1 MKDRQRTYIINFS
14 SLLCAFSRSL
24 LLIKLRHK
32 TNFVSQ
38 FFAVRGVFMVQNW
51 QRSVAVSSISPDT
64 WFYYIFEQPEKCHV
78 PTKDEAFNTVVVS
91 LCFFRGFW
99 LCQAR
104 IFSKTKTSW
113 GVFKCYTPLMGHVI
127 PDVDVGA
134 KRLLTIGYYYGN
146 IIFIQKFRDR
156 RSNYLKVAITIK
168 LYWTINFSL
177 SIGNAEN

>member
-1 MKDRQRTYIINFS
+1 MSQPKMK
-14 SLLCAFSRSL
+14 
-24 LLIKLRHK
+24 LLIRWLLAFASSEDFDSVRPE
-32 TNFVSQ
+32 
-38 FFAVRGVFMVQNW
+38 FFPRP
-51 QRSVAVSSISPDT
+51 RRL
-64 WFYYIFEQPEKCHV
+64 
-78 PTKDEAFNTVVVS
+78 EAR
-91 LCFFRGFW
+91 L
-99 LCQAR
+99 
-104 IFSKTKTSW
+104 
-113 GVFKCYTPLMGHVI
+113 FKCYTPLIGHVI